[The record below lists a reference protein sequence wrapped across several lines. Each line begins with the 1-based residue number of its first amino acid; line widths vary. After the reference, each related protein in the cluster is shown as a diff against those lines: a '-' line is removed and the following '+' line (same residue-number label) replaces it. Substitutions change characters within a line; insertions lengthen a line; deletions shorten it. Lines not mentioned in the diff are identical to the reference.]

1 MRYYPAQRSAAPV
14 EERQGLATG
23 HESATVKDVPLI
35 APGDLTTVP
44 NLLSIAR
51 IVGVSAAVLL
61 YFAGHPVATLVIGTV
76 SCLTDHLDGYLARRL
91 GQVTT
96 LGAMLDQAADS
107 YTTAIALAML
117 VIAGGFPFAFL
128 LVFLGREFWV
138 GTVRRY
144 AAMRGLEIPS
154 RAAGKIAT
162 AFIYWSLLVMAVAVM
177 VELPPGL
184 ATASRVVSTG
194 GMLIGLALSCSAAWS
209 YTRALTGT
217 SK

>member
-1 MRYYPAQRSAAPV
+1 M
-14 EERQGLATG
+14 AT
-23 HESATVKDVPLI
+23 A
-35 APGDLTTVP
+35 P

-51 IVGVSAAVLL
+51 IIGVSAAVLL
-61 YFAGHPVATLVIGTV
+61 YFAGYPIATLVIGTL

-91 GQVTT
+91 GQETT

-117 VIAGGFPFAFL
+117 VIAGGFPFVFL

-144 AAMRGLEIPS
+144 AAMRGIEVPS
-154 RAAGKIAT
+154 IARGKVAT

-177 VELPPGL
+177 VELPAAV
-184 ATASRVVSTG
+184 ATALRWVSTG
-194 GMLIGLALSCSAAWS
+194 GMLVGLALSCSAGWI
-209 YTRALTGT
+209 YTRALAGQ
-217 SK
+217 SA

>member
-1 MRYYPAQRSAAPV
+1 MR
-14 EERQGLATG
+14 TG
-23 HESATVKDVPLI
+23 RESATKDGAPLI
-35 APGDLTTVP
+35 ARRDLATAP

-51 IVGVSAAVLL
+51 ILGVSAAVLL
-61 YFAGHPVATLVIGTV
+61 YFAGYPIATLVIGTL

-91 GQVTT
+91 GQETT

-117 VIAGGFPFAFL
+117 VIAGGFPFVFL

-144 AAMRGLEIPS
+144 AAMRGIEVPS
-154 RAAGKIAT
+154 IARGKVAT

-177 VELPPGL
+177 VELPAAV
-184 ATASRVVSTG
+184 ATALRWVSTG
-194 GMLIGLALSCSAAWS
+194 GMLVGLALSCSAGWI
-209 YTRALTGT
+209 YTRALAGH
-217 SK
+217 SA